1 MNANQYIIKWLN
13 ISLYFLI
20 TMIVVGG
27 LTRLTNSGLS
37 IVTWKPV
44 TGVIP
49 PITLLEWN
57 ESFVEYKKFPQF
69 QKTTKEMNLSDYKYI
84 YYWEYIHR
92 LLGRLIGFLFIIP
105 FSFFLFKGYLDKIL
119 TKKLLFIFFL
129 GGIQGFAGWFM
140 VKSGLVDN
148 PYVSH
153 FRLAMHLVLAFIILS
168 YVYNIK
174 LFLTNDKISEISNY
188 KFFNILI
195 NLIVGLV
202 FIQIIYGA
210 FNAGLKTVETV
221 NTFPFFN
228 NEIIPSN
235 ILNNFFN
242 NHYAIQ
248 FVHRFSAII
257 ILIFSIVFC
266 FKINLT
272 TNRINYLAQ
281 YLLLLV
287 IFQCLVGILTLNAK
301 APLIFAISHQL
312 LASFL
317 ILLVL
322 KIKHHLKYE

>member
-1 MNANQYIIKWLN
+1 MNTNKYIIKWLN

-37 IVTWKPV
+37 IVTWKPI

-49 PITLLEWN
+49 PITSLEWN

-69 QKTTKEMNLSDYKYI
+69 QKTNQEMNLSDYKYI

-168 YVYNIK
+168 YVYSIK
-174 LFLTNDKISEISNY
+174 LFLTNNKISKISSYN
-188 KFFNILI
+188 FFNILI

>member
-1 MNANQYIIKWLN
+1 
-13 ISLYFLI
+13 
-20 TMIVVGG
+20 
-27 LTRLTNSGLS
+27 
-37 IVTWKPV
+37 
-44 TGVIP
+44 
-49 PITLLEWN
+49 
-57 ESFVEYKKFPQF
+57 
-69 QKTTKEMNLSDYKYI
+69 MNLSDYKYI

-119 TKKLLFIFFL
+119 TKKLLFVFFL
-129 GGIQGFAGWFM
+129 GGIQGFAGWLM

-174 LFLTNDKISEISNY
+174 LFLTNDKISKISNY
-188 KFFNILI
+188 NFFKILI

-257 ILIFSIVFC
+257 ILIFSIIFC

-317 ILLVL
+317 ILLIF

>member
-1 MNANQYIIKWLN
+1 M
-13 ISLYFLI
+13 
-20 TMIVVGG
+20 
-27 LTRLTNSGLS
+27 
-37 IVTWKPV
+37 
-44 TGVIP
+44 
-49 PITLLEWN
+49 
-57 ESFVEYKKFPQF
+57 
-69 QKTTKEMNLSDYKYI
+69 
-84 YYWEYIHR
+84 
-92 LLGRLIGFLFIIP
+92 
-105 FSFFLFKGYLDKIL
+105 FKGYLDKIL
-119 TKKLLFIFFL
+119 TKKLLFVFFL

-168 YVYNIK
+168 YVYSIK
-174 LFLTNDKISEISNY
+174 LFLTNNKISKISSYN
-188 KFFNILI
+188 FFNILI

-228 NEIIPSN
+228 NEVIPSN

-287 IFQCLVGILTLNAK
+287 IFQCLVGILTLNSK
-301 APLIFAISHQL
+301 APLIFSISHQL

-317 ILLVL
+317 ILLIF